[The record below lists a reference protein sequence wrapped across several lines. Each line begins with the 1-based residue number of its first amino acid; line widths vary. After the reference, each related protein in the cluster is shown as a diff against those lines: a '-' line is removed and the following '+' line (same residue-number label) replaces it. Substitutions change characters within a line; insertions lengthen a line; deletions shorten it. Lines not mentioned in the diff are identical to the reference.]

1 MIQEHSPLLTD
12 LYQLTMMQ
20 AYYDK
25 GMQEEAVF
33 EFFFRDFPDNR
44 RFLIACGLQQAL
56 EYLEN
61 IRFSDEEIDYLR
73 QDGRFHD
80 KFLDQLQDF
89 TFTGDI
95 HAMAEGTIFFSHE
108 PIIRVTAPLPQAQL
122 VETRLINIL
131 QFQTMIASKAARM
144 SRLLPDNLL
153 VDYGLRRSHG
163 AEAGVMAARGA
174 YCGGF
179 AGTATVL
186 AGMMFN
192 IPTYGTMAHS
202 FIQAHDS
209 EEEAFYDFATSHP
222 DNCILLLDT
231 YDTERAIERVV
242 KLSRKLKQQDI
253 MIKGVRLDSGDM
265 VQLSKKVRTILDENG
280 LQDILIFASGDMDEY
295 VLQEFVDK
303 KAPVDG
309 FGIGSKLTTSA
320 DHPYF
325 DCAYKLV
332 EFRGR
337 GRRKLAA
344 SKSTWPGRKQ
354 VFRSFSK
361 SREFAGDTLGLADE
375 QLGNTALIHH
385 YMKNGKTIAPL
396 PKLEEARAFAREQ
409 LQQLP
414 ADIDRPAY
422 RYPVTP
428 SEKLKEYAEQVTK
441 ELEESNR

>member
-56 EYLEN
+56 QYLES
-61 IRFSDEEIDYLR
+61 IQFSDEDIDYLR
-73 QDGRFHD
+73 RDGRFHD
-80 KFLDQLQDF
+80 TFLNQLREF
-89 TFTGDI
+89 SFTGDI

-108 PIIRVTAPLPQAQL
+108 PILRVTAPLPQAQL

-144 SRLLPDNLL
+144 TRLLPDTLL
-153 VDYGLRRSHG
+153 IDYGLRRSHG

-186 AGMMFN
+186 AGKMFN

-222 DNCILLLDT
+222 ENCVLLLDT
-231 YDTERAIERVV
+231 YNTERAVERVV
-242 KLSRKLKQQDI
+242 TLSRKLKQQDI
-253 MIKGVRLDSGDM
+253 TIKGVRLDSGDM
-265 VQLSKKVRTILDENG
+265 VQLSKKVRTVLDENG
-280 LQDILIFASGDMDEY
+280 LQEILIFASGDMDEY
-295 VLQEFVDK
+295 SLQKFVDNN
-303 KAPVDG
+303 APVDG

-332 EFRGR
+332 EFKGR
-337 GRRKLAA
+337 GRRKLAE

-361 SREFAGDTLGLADE
+361 FSKFAGDILGLTDE
-375 QLGNTALIHH
+375 QHGSTSLIHH
-385 YMKNGKTIAPL
+385 YMKNGKTITPL
-396 PKLEEARAFAREQ
+396 PPLEEARAFAMEQ
-409 LQQLP
+409 MRQLP
-414 ADIDRPAY
+414 ADIDRSAY

-428 SEKLKEYAEQVTK
+428 SEKLEEYARQVTK
-441 ELEESNR
+441 ELEERNR

>member
-25 GMQEEAVF
+25 GMHEEAVF
-33 EFFFRDFPDNR
+33 EFFFRDFPDSR

-61 IRFSDEEIDYLR
+61 IRFNDEEIDYLR

-80 KFLDQLQDF
+80 TFLNQLRDF

-95 HAMAEGTIFFSHE
+95 HAMAEGTIFFPHE
-108 PIIRVTAPLPQAQL
+108 PILRVTAPLPQAQL

-144 SRLLPDNLL
+144 TRLLPDKIL

-186 AGMMFN
+186 AGKLFD

-209 EEEAFYDFATSHP
+209 EDEAFYDFATSHP
-222 DNCILLLDT
+222 ENCVLLLDT
-231 YDTERAIERVV
+231 YDTERAVRKVV
-242 KLSRKLKQQDI
+242 KLSRKLQQQGI
-253 MIKGVRLDSGDM
+253 AIRGVRLDSGDM
-265 VQLSKKVRTILDENG
+265 VQLSKKVRTVLDENG

-295 VLQEFVDK
+295 SLQKFADN

-325 DCAYKLV
+325 NCAYKLV
-332 EFRGR
+332 EFKGR
-337 GRRKLAA
+337 GRRKLAEH
-344 SKSTWPGRKQ
+344 KSTWPGRKQ

-361 SREFAGDTLGLADE
+361 SSAFAGDILGLADE
-375 QLGNTALIHH
+375 QRDSTPLIHH
-385 YMKNGKTIAPL
+385 YMRSGKTISPL
-396 PKLEEARAFAREQ
+396 PPLEEAKAFAMEQ

-414 ADIDRPAY
+414 AAIDSPAY
-422 RYPVTP
+422 RYPVVP
-428 SEKLKEYAEQVTK
+428 SESLKKYAGQVTK
-441 ELEESNR
+441 ELEERNR